1 MGNWLAEDWL
11 NMMVGRALN
20 LELTLLDLEC
30 PSFWTVFYCASICS
44 LHFVDVPGRL
54 IEFN

>member
-1 MGNWLAEDWL
+1 MGNWLEEDWL

-20 LELTLLDLEC
+20 LELTLLDIEC

-44 LHFVDVPGRL
+44 LHFVGVP
-54 IEFN
+54 